1 MKNLIL
7 VDISYVS
14 FYRFF
19 ATIRW
24 YSMAHAEEFAK
35 YKADNKYDWCENK
48 IFMEKYEKMYMESIL
63 KLVKKKIFNNSTIIF
78 CMDSP
83 KENLWRTQL
92 SSTYKGDRA
101 DLSLKHDFKQVFSY
115 TYTTMI
121 PNIIKSNPTIHKIRI
136 DEMEADDIIAIITM
150 YMEEKHADV
159 PIYLLSGDS
168 DFLQLGRPNV
178 IFINF
183 KTKKSII
190 LTKEEA
196 YKALQSKIV
205 LGDTSDNISS
215 IFPQGKRIKKKTILE
230 SDENLK
236 EYLNKNPEA
245 KLIYEKNT
253 KLIDFKFIP
262 KKFINKAQKEFIIIV
277 NLQTIN

>member
-24 YSMAHAEEFAK
+24 YSLAHAEDFAK
-35 YKADNKYDWCENK
+35 YKVDTKYDWCENK

-101 DLSLKHDFKQVFSY
+101 DLSLKHDFKQVFAY
-115 TYTTMI
+115 TYNTMI
-121 PNIIKSNPTIHKIRI
+121 PNIIKLNPIIHKMRI

-150 YMEEKHADV
+150 YMEQEHSDI
-159 PIYLLSGDS
+159 PIYLLSGDA

-183 KTKKSII
+183 KTKTPLM

-196 YKALQSKIV
+196 YKALQDKII
-205 LGDTSDNISS
+205 LGDVSDNIPG
-215 IFPQGKRIKKKTILE
+215 IFPQGKRIKKKLILE

-245 KLIYEKNT
+245 KIIYEKNT
-253 KLIDFKFIP
+253 KLIDFKCIP
-262 KKFINKAQKEFIIIV
+262 KKFINKAQKEFKPIV
-277 NLQTIN
+277 D

>member
-24 YSMAHAEEFAK
+24 YSLAHSEEFTK
-35 YKADNKYDWCENK
+35 YKGDNKYDWYENK

-92 SSTYKGDRA
+92 LSTYKGDRA
-101 DLSLKHDFKQVFSY
+101 DLSLKHDFKQVFAY
-115 TYTTMI
+115 TYNTMI
-121 PNIIKSNPTIHKIRI
+121 PNIIKLNPVINKIRI

-150 YMEEKHADV
+150 YMEQEYKDI
-159 PIYLLSGDS
+159 PIYLLSGDA

-183 KTKKSII
+183 KTKTPII
-190 LTKEEA
+190 LSKEEA
-196 YKALQSKIV
+196 YKALQDKIV
-205 LGDTSDNISS
+205 LGDVSDNIPS
-215 IFPQGKRIKKKTILE
+215 IFPQGKRIKKKIILE

-245 KLIYEKNT
+245 KLIYEQNT
-253 KLIDFKFIP
+253 KLIDFKCIP
-262 KKFINKAQKEFIIIV
+262 KKFINKAQKEFINII
-277 NLQTIN
+277 